1 MSDSSE
7 DVSTALRRLRR
18 QAATENN
25 PEKLRTIA
33 AQMLRVLKKDSPS
46 SPHPC
51 AQQVRELRKK
61 LKLSQMQLATRL
73 NYSAMAISRWERGLQ
88 EPPTRCLIEMGKMAG
103 PKQGLA
109 FWKMAGIT
117 IEDVRAMLNGRVAVK
132 P

>member
-1 MSDSSE
+1 MTNSSE

-18 QAATENN
+18 QAAAEND
-25 PEKLRTIA
+25 PEKLKTIA
-33 AQMLRVLKKDSPS
+33 AQILRVLKKDP
-46 SPHPC
+46 PPPRRTC
-51 AQQVRELRKK
+51 AQRVRELRKK

-88 EPPTRCLIEMGKMAG
+88 EPPTRCLIEMGKLAG

-117 IEDVRAMLNGRVAVK
+117 IEDVRAMLNERVAVK